1 MKLLIDMNLSPDWV
15 TYLAQQGIESTYWS
29 AVGSPHA
36 TDKELMGWAR
46 AHGHVVFTHDLD
58 FGILLSLTQDT
69 GPSVVQIRT
78 FDTFPE
84 AIGLRL
90 VQTIRMYESYL
101 NEGALVTI
109 DEQRQRVR
117 VLPLRRNR

>member
-15 TYLAQQGIESTYWS
+15 AYLAHQGIESTYWS
-29 AVGSPHA
+29 
-36 TDKELMGWAR
+36 
-46 AHGHVVFTHDLD
+46 DLD

-78 FDTFPE
+78 LDTFPE
-84 AIGLRL
+84 AIGQRL
-90 VQTIRMYESYL
+90 VQTIRTYEPYL

>member
-78 FDTFPE
+78 FL
-84 AIGLRL
+84 ILSR
-90 VQTIRMYESYL
+90 
-101 NEGALVTI
+101 
-109 DEQRQRVR
+109 RQSGFAWFR
-117 VLPLRRNR
+117 PFECMNRT